1 MVERSRTG
9 SGKKMIRRFLLTLLI
24 AISSLHAE
32 REVQPLTQDWKFIR
46 QDVDLYADTKK
57 WETVTVP
64 HTWNAL
70 DGQAGP
76 AEISSKQETPEQ
88 AAAATQ
94 VWMAEIEASKAKD
107 SHTKKG
113 LYEGACWYARKLEIP
128 EDWEGKRRVFIRF
141 QAACLVARVYL
152 NDAFIGEHRGGFTAF
167 CFELTDY
174 LKFGN
179 KNELRVQVDNS
190 RREDVPPLFGD
201 FNLYGGIYRPVD
213 LIVTD
218 EICISP
224 LDYASPGV
232 YLTTKSL
239 NDSQAV
245 VEVRTLVSNGQKPV
259 LASRSEDQTPGA
271 ETTKTTKGKKDY
283 IRPPPVRVTLST
295 QIQDKSGQVVA
306 QDSKENDVPSE
317 EVIPFVQTLKI
328 KDPHRWNGRLAPYL
342 YRVVVTVQREGSAV
356 DQVIQSLGLRDFA
369 IKEGQ
374 GFYLNGKPYP
384 VLGVNRH
391 QDIRNKGWALS
402 AQEEENDA
410 KLIQEMGA
418 NAIRNAHYPQ
428 SQNWHDIHDRL
439 GTLLWDEIPLVNVT
453 RNTRAF
459 WQNTE
464 ETLREMVSQLYN
476 HPSSIWWGL
485 FNELGTRP
493 MPPSDEQLKHLQAV
507 AKELDPQRFVLAA
520 SCKYGQSF
528 NLVTEQMAFNHYPAW
543 YHDSAPSEM
552 KNFVEKRS
560 KSVNKPIAI
569 SEYGAGGNIAH
580 HTEGAPVRPE
590 PRGSFHP
597 EEYQSYVHEGD
608 WAAMKDDPLIWGTFI
623 WNMFDFACRGRKEGN
638 VPALNDK
645 GLITHDRKI
654 KKDAFYFYKAN
665 WNPEPMVYLTSRRA
679 TARKEPIT
687 EIKAYSN
694 CPEVELFVNGTSVGK
709 AKPDSFKICRWNQVH
724 LKPGPNSIRVV
735 APSEKIT
742 LEDSCVWRLDN
753 TKL

>member
-1 MVERSRTG
+1 
-9 SGKKMIRRFLLTLLI
+9 MIHRFLLTLLF

-32 REVQPLTQDWKFIR
+32 REVQPLTQDWQFIR
-46 QDVDLYADTKK
+46 EDADLYADTKK

-76 AEISSKQETPEQ
+76 AEISSKQETPEE
-88 AAAATQ
+88 AAAATEI
-94 VWMAEIEASKAKD
+94 WMAEMQANKATD
-107 SHTKKG
+107 PHFQNKG

-141 QAACLVARVYL
+141 QAACQVARVYL
-152 NDAFIGEHRGGFTAF
+152 NNAFIGEHRGGFTAF
-167 CFELTDY
+167 CLELTDY
-174 LKFGN
+174 LNYGKS
-179 KNELRVQVDNS
+179 NELRVQVDNS
-190 RREDVPPLFGD
+190 RREDLPPLFGD

-259 LASRSEDQTPGA
+259 LASKSEDQTPGA
-271 ETTKTTKGKKDY
+271 ETTKTTKGKKDF
-283 IRPPPVRVTLST
+283 IRPPPVRITLST

-317 EVIPFVQTLKI
+317 EVVPFIQTLKI
-328 KDPHRWNGRLAPYL
+328 KDPHRWNGRLDPYL

-356 DQVIQSLGLRDFA
+356 DQVIQPLGLRDFA

-374 GFYLNGKPYP
+374 GFFLNGKPYP

-428 SQNWHDIHDRL
+428 SQNWHDIHDRQ

-464 ETLREMVSQLYN
+464 EMLREMVSQLYN

-493 MPPSDEQLKHLQAV
+493 MPPSDEQLKHLQSV
-507 AKELDPQRFVLAA
+507 AKELDPQRFVVAA
-520 SCKYGQSF
+520 SCKHNQSF

-543 YHDSAPSEM
+543 YHDSDPSEM
-552 KNFVEKRS
+552 KDFVAKRS
-560 KSVNKPIAI
+560 KSVKKPIAV

-590 PRGSFHP
+590 PRGPFHP
-597 EEYQSYVHEGD
+597 EEYQAYVHEGD

-638 VPALNDK
+638 VPSLNDK
-645 GLITHDRKI
+645 GLVTHDRKI

-665 WNPEPMVYLTSRRA
+665 WNPEPMLHLTSRRA
-679 TARKEPIT
+679 IIRKEPTT

-709 AKPDSFKICRWNQVH
+709 AQPDSFKIFRWEKVQ
-724 LKPGPNSIRVV
+724 LSPGKNSIRVV
-735 APSEKIT
+735 AQSGKT
-742 LEDSCVWRLDN
+742 TMEDSCEWRLEQPQ
-753 TKL
+753 L

>member
-1 MVERSRTG
+1 MIHRS
-9 SGKKMIRRFLLTLLI
+9 LLTLLF
-24 AISSLHAE
+24 AISALHAE
-32 REVQPLTQDWKFIR
+32 REVQPLTKDWKFIR
-46 QDVDLYADTKK
+46 QDVDQYADTKK
-57 WETVTVP
+57 WETVTIP

-88 AAAATQ
+88 AAAATE
-94 VWMAEIEASKAKD
+94 VWMAEIEAKKATD
-107 SHTKKG
+107 PHLAKKG
-113 LYEGACWYARKLEIP
+113 LYEGACWYARNLEIP

-152 NDAFIGEHRGGFTAF
+152 NDTFIGEHRGGFTAF

-218 EICISP
+218 EICVSP

-259 LASRSEDQTPGA
+259 LASKSEDQTPGA

-283 IRPPPVRVTLST
+283 IRPPPVRITLST
-295 QIQDKSGQVVA
+295 QIQDKSVQIVA

-317 EVIPFVQTLKI
+317 EVVPFIQTLKI
-328 KDPHRWNGRLAPYL
+328 KDPHRWNGRLDPYL

-356 DQVIQSLGLRDFA
+356 DQVIQPLGLRDFA
-369 IKEGQ
+369 IKEGK
-374 GFYLNGKPYP
+374 GFFLNGKPYP

-428 SQNWHDIHDRL
+428 SQNWHDIHDRQ

-464 ETLREMVSQLYN
+464 EMLREMVSQLYN

-493 MPPSDEQLKHLQAV
+493 MPPSDEQLKHLQSV
-507 AKELDPQRFVLAA
+507 AKELDPQRFVVAA
-520 SCKYGQSF
+520 SCKYNQSF

-560 KSVNKPIAI
+560 KSVKKPIAV

-597 EEYQSYVHEGD
+597 EEYQAYVHEGD

-638 VPALNDK
+638 VPSLNDK

-665 WNPEPMVYLTSRRA
+665 WNPEPMVYLTSHRA
-679 TARKEPIT
+679 TARKEPTT

-694 CPEVELFVNGTSVGK
+694 CAEVELFVNSTSLGK
-709 AKPDSFKICRWNQVH
+709 AQPDRFKICRWEKVQ
-724 LKPGPNSIRVV
+724 LSPGKNSIRAV
-735 APSEKIT
+735 AQSGKT
-742 LEDSCVWRLDN
+742 MLEDSCEWRLGN
-753 TKL
+753 TKP

>member
-9 SGKKMIRRFLLTLLI
+9 SGKKMIHRFLLTLLI

-218 EICISP
+218 EICVSP

-245 VEVRTLVSNGQKPV
+245 VEVRTLVSN
-259 LASRSEDQTPGA
+259 
-271 ETTKTTKGKKDY
+271 
-283 IRPPPVRVTLST
+283 
-295 QIQDKSGQVVA
+295 
-306 QDSKENDVPSE
+306 
-317 EVIPFVQTLKI
+317 
-328 KDPHRWNGRLAPYL
+328 
-342 YRVVVTVQREGSAV
+342 
-356 DQVIQSLGLRDFA
+356 
-369 IKEGQ
+369 
-374 GFYLNGKPYP
+374 
-384 VLGVNRH
+384 
-391 QDIRNKGWALS
+391 
-402 AQEEENDA
+402 
-410 KLIQEMGA
+410 
-418 NAIRNAHYPQ
+418 
-428 SQNWHDIHDRL
+428 
-439 GTLLWDEIPLVNVT
+439 
-453 RNTRAF
+453 
-459 WQNTE
+459 
-464 ETLREMVSQLYN
+464 
-476 HPSSIWWGL
+476 
-485 FNELGTRP
+485 
-493 MPPSDEQLKHLQAV
+493 
-507 AKELDPQRFVLAA
+507 
-520 SCKYGQSF
+520 
-528 NLVTEQMAFNHYPAW
+528 
-543 YHDSAPSEM
+543 
-552 KNFVEKRS
+552 
-560 KSVNKPIAI
+560 
-569 SEYGAGGNIAH
+569 
-580 HTEGAPVRPE
+580 
-590 PRGSFHP
+590 
-597 EEYQSYVHEGD
+597 
-608 WAAMKDDPLIWGTFI
+608 
-623 WNMFDFACRGRKEGN
+623 
-638 VPALNDK
+638 
-645 GLITHDRKI
+645 
-654 KKDAFYFYKAN
+654 
-665 WNPEPMVYLTSRRA
+665 
-679 TARKEPIT
+679 
-687 EIKAYSN
+687 
-694 CPEVELFVNGTSVGK
+694 
-709 AKPDSFKICRWNQVH
+709 
-724 LKPGPNSIRVV
+724 
-735 APSEKIT
+735 
-742 LEDSCVWRLDN
+742 
-753 TKL
+753 

>member
-1 MVERSRTG
+1 MIHRSLFA
-9 SGKKMIRRFLLTLLI
+9 FLC
-24 AISSLHAE
+24 AVSSIHAE
-32 REVQPLTQDWKFIR
+32 REVQHLTQDWKFIR
-46 QDVDLYADTKK
+46 QDVDLYANTKK
-57 WETVTVP
+57 WEAVTVP

-88 AAAATQ
+88 AAAATE

-113 LYEGACWYARKLEIP
+113 LYEGACWYARNLEIP

-141 QAACLVARVYL
+141 QAACLVTRVYL

-239 NDSQAV
+239 KDSQAV
-245 VEVRTLVSNGQKPV
+245 IEVRTLVSNGQKPV
-259 LASRSEDQTPGA
+259 LASKSEDQTPGA

-283 IRPPPVRVTLST
+283 IRPPPVRITLST
-295 QIQDKSGQVVA
+295 QIQDKSGQIVA

-317 EVIPFVQTLKI
+317 EVVPFMQTLKI

-374 GFYLNGKPYP
+374 GFFLNGKPYP

-428 SQNWHDIHDRL
+428 SQNWHDIHDRQ

-464 ETLREMVSQLYN
+464 EMLREMVSQLYN

-493 MPPSDEQLKHLQAV
+493 MPPSDEHLKHLQAV
-507 AKELDPQRFVLAA
+507 AKELDPQRFVVAA

-543 YHDSAPSEM
+543 YHESAPSEM

-590 PRGSFHP
+590 PRGPFHP

-638 VPALNDK
+638 VPSLNDK

-694 CPEVELFVNGTSVGK
+694 CPEVELLVNGTSVGK
-709 AKPDSFKICRWNQVH
+709 AKPDSLKICRWNQVH

-742 LEDSCVWRLDN
+742 LEDSFVWRLDN

>member
-1 MVERSRTG
+1 
-9 SGKKMIRRFLLTLLI
+9 MIHRLLLTLLL

-57 WETVTVP
+57 WETVTTP
-64 HTWNAL
+64 HTWNAM

-218 EICISP
+218 EICVSP

-259 LASRSEDQTPGA
+259 LASKSEDQTPGA

-283 IRPPPVRVTLST
+283 IRPPPVRITLST
-295 QIQDKSGQVVA
+295 QIQNKSGQIVA

-317 EVIPFVQTLKI
+317 EVVPLIQTLKI
-328 KDPHRWNGRLAPYL
+328 KDPHRWNGRLDPYL
-342 YRVVVTVQREGSAV
+342 YRVVVTVRREGSAV
-356 DQVIQSLGLRDFA
+356 DQVIQPLGLRDFA

-374 GFYLNGKPYP
+374 GFILNGKPYP

-428 SQNWHDIHDRL
+428 SQNWHDIHDRQ

-464 ETLREMVSQLYN
+464 EMLREMVSQLYN

-493 MPPSDEQLKHLQAV
+493 MPPSDEHLKHLQAV
-507 AKELDPQRFVLAA
+507 AKELDPQRFVVAA

-543 YHDSAPSEM
+543 YHESAPSEM

-590 PRGSFHP
+590 PRGPFHP

-638 VPALNDK
+638 VPSLNDK

-694 CPEVELFVNGTSVGK
+694 CPEVELLVNGTSVGK
-709 AKPDSFKICRWNQVH
+709 AKPDSLKICRWNQVH

>member
-1 MVERSRTG
+1 
-9 SGKKMIRRFLLTLLI
+9 MIHRFLLTLLL

-32 REVQPLTQDWKFIR
+32 REVQHLTQDWKFIR
-46 QDVDLYADTKK
+46 QDVDQYADTKK

-76 AEISSKQETPEQ
+76 TEISSKQETPEQ
-88 AAAATQ
+88 AAAATE
-94 VWMAEIEASKAKD
+94 VWMAEIEANKATD
-107 SHTKKG
+107 PHLQKKG

-128 EDWEGKRRVFIRF
+128 ENWEGKRRVFIRF
-141 QAACLVARVYL
+141 QAACLVAQVYL

-174 LKFGN
+174 LNFGK

-239 NDSQAV
+239 NDNQAV

-259 LASRSEDQTPGA
+259 LASKSEDLTPGA
-271 ETTKTTKGKKDY
+271 ETTKTTKGKKDF
-283 IRPPPVRVTLST
+283 IRPPPVRITLST
-295 QIQDKSGQVVA
+295 QIQDKSGKLVT

-317 EVIPFVQTLKI
+317 EIVPFIQTLKI
-328 KDPHRWNGRLAPYL
+328 KDPHRWNGRLDPYL
-342 YRVVVTVQREGSAV
+342 YRVVVTVQRDGKAV
-356 DQVIQSLGLRDFA
+356 DQVIQPLGLRDFA

-374 GFYLNGKPYP
+374 GFFLNGKPYP

-428 SQNWHDIHDRL
+428 SQNWHDIHDRQ

-464 ETLREMVSQLYN
+464 EMLREMVSQLYN

-507 AKELDPQRFVLAA
+507 AKELDPQRFVVAA
-520 SCKYGQSF
+520 SCKYNQSF

-543 YHDSAPSEM
+543 YHESAPSEM

-590 PRGSFHP
+590 PRGPFHP
-597 EEYQSYVHEGD
+597 EEYQAYVHEGD
-608 WAAMKDDPLIWGTFI
+608 WAAMKDDPRIWGTFI

-638 VPALNDK
+638 VPSLNDK
-645 GLITHDRKI
+645 GLITHDRKV

-679 TARKEPIT
+679 TTRKEPIT

-694 CPEVELFVNGTSVGK
+694 CPEVELFVNGVPVGK
-709 AKPDSFKICRWNQVH
+709 SKPDSFKIWRWEKVQ
-724 LKPGPNSIRVV
+724 LSPGKNSIRVV
-735 APSEKIT
+735 AQSGKTI
-742 LEDSCVWRLDN
+742 LEDSCEWQLGN
-753 TKL
+753 AKP

>member
-1 MVERSRTG
+1 
-9 SGKKMIRRFLLTLLI
+9 
-24 AISSLHAE
+24 
-32 REVQPLTQDWKFIR
+32 
-46 QDVDLYADTKK
+46 
-57 WETVTVP
+57 
-64 HTWNAL
+64 
-70 DGQAGP
+70 
-76 AEISSKQETPEQ
+76 
-88 AAAATQ
+88 
-94 VWMAEIEASKAKD
+94 
-107 SHTKKG
+107 
-113 LYEGACWYARKLEIP
+113 
-128 EDWEGKRRVFIRF
+128 
-141 QAACLVARVYL
+141 
-152 NDAFIGEHRGGFTAF
+152 
-167 CFELTDY
+167 
-174 LKFGN
+174 
-179 KNELRVQVDNS
+179 
-190 RREDVPPLFGD
+190 
-201 FNLYGGIYRPVD
+201 
-213 LIVTD
+213 
-218 EICISP
+218 
-224 LDYASPGV
+224 
-232 YLTTKSL
+232 
-239 NDSQAV
+239 
-245 VEVRTLVSNGQKPV
+245 
-259 LASRSEDQTPGA
+259 
-271 ETTKTTKGKKDY
+271 
-283 IRPPPVRVTLST
+283 
-295 QIQDKSGQVVA
+295 VA

-317 EVIPFVQTLKI
+317 EVVPFIQTLKI
-328 KDPHRWNGRLAPYL
+328 KDPHRWNGRLDPYL

-356 DQVIQSLGLRDFA
+356 DQVIQPLGLRDFA

-402 AQEEENDA
+402 AQEEKNDA

-638 VPALNDK
+638 VPSLNDK